1 MSSFGGCMWD
11 VNDVTVWPG
20 SSTSPPSDPR
30 QETVWYGLA
39 ANGLAA
45 NGLAANG
52 LAANS
57 LLRVC
62 RRSDFIYTKNSAA
75 KKSWRH
81 GVRTHD
87 VRIKTR
93 FLDHLVKWVPVWTWC
108 HFVGNITTNCKNWGG
123 RCWWKSSFYWGKI
136 SRTWPKIQ
144 YFKKFLSRNDQ
155 ILSTQ
160 RICQIYDVVKNLMGA
175 MHQKIAIFKE
185 ENSVCRGTKF
195 SNITKNWGGRC
206 WWKSSFYWGKMSRT
220 LPKIDHKMAL
230 LFRWT
235 KFEIEKQNMSGNFE
249 DHKMALL
256 FRWTKFEIQNKTC
269 HYNYW

>member
-1 MSSFGGCMWD
+1 MVNFKCSGLLAKFFPKRYFLWVCMSSFGGCMWD

-30 QETVWYGLA
+30 RETVWYGLA

-57 LLRVC
+57 LLRVF

-93 FLDHLVKWVPVWTWC
+93 FLDHLVKWVPVWKWY
-108 HFVGNITTNCKNWGG
+108 HFCGKYHDELHSNWKFNGG
-123 RCWWKSSFYWGKI
+123 A
-136 SRTWPKIQ
+136 
-144 YFKKFLSRNDQ
+144 
-155 ILSTQ
+155 
-160 RICQIYDVVKNLMGA
+160 KNLMGA

-185 ENSVCRGTKF
+185 ENSVCRVQNFRISQNGTTF
-195 SNITKNWGGRC
+195 
-206 WWKSSFYWGKMSRT
+206 
-220 LPKIDHKMAL
+220 
-230 LFRWT
+230 
-235 KFEIEKQNMSGNFE
+235 
-249 DHKMALL
+249 
-256 FRWTKFEIQNKTC
+256 
-269 HYNYW
+269 